1 MVSPREGYSDGLLGP
16 RFPCPCRFHR
26 AARSEEHTS
35 ELQSRSDL
43 VCRLL
48 LEKKKKIRLLSI
60 PINPSGDCLA
70 SMSETPAPT
79 RAASATNH
87 VLAMR
92 STRLAR
98 GLACRTTRLPAW
110 PD

>member
-48 LEKKKKIRLLSI
+48 LEKKKKVRLLQLSAAVHRSGF
-60 PINPSGDCLA
+60 PSTQEMSCAGDSHNKKMLDVTPLTRPPGIATRRACL
-70 SMSETPAPT
+70 PLRP
-79 RAASATNH
+79 RA
-87 VLAMR
+87 
-92 STRLAR
+92 
-98 GLACRTTRLPAW
+98 
-110 PD
+110 

>member
-48 LEKKKKIRLLSI
+48 LEKKKKIRLLATKWEVRKIKNSQKI
-60 PINPSGDCLA
+60 GGKDGPNSKNRSSYIATAKSCKLRRERCRRHRNTFL
-70 SMSETPAPT
+70 
-79 RAASATNH
+79 RA
-87 VLAMR
+87 R
-92 STRLAR
+92 
-98 GLACRTTRLPAW
+98 
-110 PD
+110 